1 MKGGKIFNMNRE
13 KHSLLDL
20 SRKDKRGIMGMETV
34 KAVLISLLVLA
45 VISIAV
51 FLALVSLRDSNI
63 FTAGSLEK
71 NQTTDIITNITTGT
85 TKFFQQ
91 VPTFFTLLGVVVLI
105 LIIAI
110 VIVAVTRFQGG
121 GQRDQL

>member
-1 MKGGKIFNMNRE
+1 MKYQTIRQ
-13 KHSLLDL
+13 HL
-20 SRKDKRGIMGMETV
+20 KDKRGILGMDTV
-34 KAVLISLLVLA
+34 KAVLITLLTLA
-45 VISIAV
+45 VIAIAV

-71 NQTTDIITNITTGT
+71 NQTTNIIENITTGST
-85 TKFFQQ
+85 NFFKQ

-110 VIVAVTRFQGG
+110 VIVAVTRFQVGG
-121 GQRDQL
+121 RGESL